1 MRSSREED
9 RGQALPIRDTR
20 VTALAGHATEA
31 DNASTMA
38 ADVDRRLQ
46 FGMLG
51 PLQVSR
57 GSELLRLG
65 GERQRAL
72 LALMLVHANELVTVE
87 QLVEA
92 LFGGQRSDGAANAV
106 RVAVS
111 RLRRLLEYDESGVLA
126 TRPGGYVLVVEP
138 EQLDVARFERLLED
152 GRGLLSAGDAVS
164 AAARLREALSLCR
177 GVPLADLALVEA
189 LQVEIRRLEELRLL
203 AVMERVDADLALG
216 SGVELVAELEPLI
229 ASNPLVDR
237 LRGQLMRALY
247 RAGRQTDAL
256 AVYREFGDL
265 LRGELGLEPGPALRE
280 LQRLILRQDGSLE
293 AAAAVVSTRP
303 VGKLPVPAT
312 PFLGRVREQEEVTAL
327 LWRADTRLLTLTGA
341 GGSGKTRLALRIAQ
355 AHARDYSGG
364 VWFVEFS
371 SITDPDLIAPT
382 ICQTLELADQPGVT
396 PARRL
401 QEWLQERSTLLVL
414 DNLEQLAASS
424 AILGELLAGCAGLT
438 LLVTSREPLHLAGE
452 QQYEVP
458 VLEPEDAI
466 ELFATRSRAVA
477 PRTKVDSELA
487 GRICDRLDR
496 LPLAIEL
503 AAARGKALTP
513 GELLSRLERHL
524 PVLGTGPRD
533 APQRQ
538 RTLTATIDWSYDL
551 LSEPEQRL
559 FTRLAVFAGGLTLS
573 AAESVCDAQ
582 LDTIEA
588 LADRSL
594 LRADRGR
601 YWMLQTLREYGLSR
615 LERSGEAGELRRRHA
630 LWCVELLQSDV
641 FPRFA
646 PATSLLAAALT
657 PERENFRAALEWA
670 LDNDE
675 RETVARLAAPLTR
688 WLWFLQGE
696 RYEIE
701 RWLSATRE
709 HRTEFSPEV
718 QAYVLSAECLLAWTR
733 GEHEAGAAVCEQA
746 LAIYRELE
754 DHEGICWETNNRGLF
769 ALERGDPAGAR
780 MALEDALQ
788 YAREHD
794 VASFLPIALGNLGD
808 FSIEEDRLDEARALC
823 EEALALATGQATN
836 GRETTACLINLA
848 HIANLQGRLGD
859 AATLGRRAL
868 TVALESAD
876 SLSAAEAV
884 MEIAWPLAQQGQLE
898 RAGRMLGAAIGFH
911 EQSGATTAPDGQGVR
926 AADMQPRARP
936 ARRRS
941 TPGAAR
947 WGTQHASRASRHRGV
962 QRIIRTRRRVER
974 LRCSQASRSARS
986 LLCLAR
992 IASTASSPSAR
1003 RRGGSGELIAS
1014 RIAAAALSGSPGCEP
1029 SI

>member
-1 MRSSREED
+1 VAAR
-9 RGQALPIRDTR
+9 
-20 VTALAGHATEA
+20 AGGA
-31 DNASTMA
+31 DNACTVA
-38 ADVDRRLQ
+38 TDLDRRLQ

-57 GSELLRLG
+57 GGELVRLG

-72 LALMLVHANELVTVE
+72 LALMLVNVNELVRVE

-92 LFGGQRSDGAANAV
+92 LFGGQRSEGAVNAM

-111 RLRRLLEYDESGVLA
+111 RLRRLLEQGDDSGVLA
-126 TRPGGYVLVVEP
+126 ARPGGYVLTAGP
-138 EQLDVARFERLLED
+138 EQLDVTRFERLLED
-152 GRGLLSAGDAVS
+152 GRGLLAAGDAMS
-164 AAARLREALSLCR
+164 AAARLREALSLWR

-229 ASNPLVDR
+229 ASNPLVER

-256 AVYREFGDL
+256 AVYREFSDL
-265 LRGELGLEPGPALRE
+265 LRDELGLEPGRALKE
-280 LQRLILRQDGSLE
+280 LQRLVLRQDGSLE
-293 AAAAVVSTRP
+293 APVAAASARP

-312 PFLGRVREQEEVTAL
+312 SFLGRAREQEEVAAL

-355 AHARDYSGG
+355 AHARDYNGG

-371 SITDPDLIAPT
+371 SVTDPDLIAST

-401 QEWLQERSTLLVL
+401 QEWLQDRSTLLVL
-414 DNLEQLAASS
+414 DNLEQLATGS
-424 AILGELLAGCAGLT
+424 AILGELLAGCPRLT

-458 VLEPEDAI
+458 VLEPQDAI
-466 ELFATRSRAVA
+466 ELFATRAHAVA
-477 PRTKVDSELA
+477 PGINVDPELA
-487 GRICDRLDR
+487 ARICDRLDR

-513 GELLSRLERHL
+513 GELLSRLERRL

-533 APQRQ
+533 APRRQ
-538 RTLTATIDWSYDL
+538 RTLTATIEWSYDL
-551 LSEPEQRL
+551 LNEPEQRL
-559 FTRLAVFAGGLTLS
+559 FTRLAVFAGGFTLP
-573 AAESVCDAQ
+573 AAESICDAQ

-594 LRADRGR
+594 LKADRGR
-601 YWMLQTLREYGLSR
+601 YWMLQTLREYALSR

-630 LWCVELLQSDV
+630 QWYVELLQSDA

-646 PATSLLAAALT
+646 PATSSLAAALT

-670 LDNDE
+670 VEVDE

-688 WLWFLQGE
+688 WLWFLEGE

-709 HRTEFSPEV
+709 HRTEFSPDV
-718 QAYVLSAECLLAWTR
+718 QAHVLSAECLLAWTR
-733 GEHEAGAAVCEQA
+733 GEHGAGAALCEEA
-746 LAIYRELE
+746 LAIYRVLE

-769 ALERGDPAGAR
+769 ALELGDAAGAR
-780 MALEDALQ
+780 TALEDALR
-788 YAREHD
+788 YARQHE

-808 FSIEEDRLDEARALC
+808 FAIEDGRLDEARALC
-823 EEALALATGQATN
+823 EEALALATRQGTK

-848 HIANLQGRLGD
+848 HIANLQSRPGD

-868 TVALESAD
+868 SVALESAD

-884 MEIAWPLAQQGQLE
+884 MEVAWPLAQQGQLE

-911 EQSGATTAPDGQGVR
+911 EQSGAT
-926 AADMQPRARP
+926 
-936 ARRRS
+936 
-941 TPGAAR
+941 
-947 WGTQHASRASRHRGV
+947 RHRTDKVCEQMTCEILSDHLDPDQLQGLLDEGRNIPLAQAIDEAFSESSV
-962 QRIIRTRRRVER
+962 RDGGRTQ
-974 LRCSQASRSARS
+974 SSA
-986 LLCLAR
+986 
-992 IASTASSPSAR
+992 
-1003 RRGGSGELIAS
+1003 
-1014 RIAAAALSGSPGCEP
+1014 
-1029 SI
+1029 